1 MIKIGNEVIRKVQ
14 KFWNHCLFH
23 PTDAIEDPWGKR
35 ILDRMAEDGSIGTV
49 RIYAMLE
56 DIVYRDEEGALQY
69 DFRLSDL
76 RLDYMVEKGYDLIIA
91 YGGMP
96 DCLAESTA
104 FKRASAFNATRYK
117 GKMWNTSPPAK
128 IEEWE
133 ALCREYTKHLVERY
147 GIERVSKWR
156 VHCFNE
162 PDIPSFFMSQLPAG
176 HEEERS
182 AAYNEMYA
190 AFVRATA
197 DRYPSLTV
205 GGPALANKTLFL
217 DYFLQY
223 VRKND
228 LRLDYIA
235 LHNYGTGPKFLKEG
249 TQKITVQNNINR
261 HEGYMDI
268 IRKNGFEKTEIVID
282 EWGIATRGFANRLE
296 CPELMF
302 RETEVMSSYYAKLI
316 RKLLDTGYDMSLLA
330 ICLSGQHEMT
340 EDFSGFRNFF
350 TLNFIAKPIYNAHLL
365 SAWLGTELVSCK
377 TQNENLFVIPTKTE
391 KGYRVMMTYSSE
403 NFLEDIPAL
412 TEAPEFCEDITGKT
426 VTVWCIDKSHT
437 NPYRLFEKMG
447 SPEAP
452 TAEQLTILRQEGALK
467 PVAQYTAAGNAVEP
481 ILLTPN
487 CLYLIIIE

>member
-1 MIKIGNEVIRKVQ
+1 MIKIGNEVIRKTQ

-23 PTDAIEDPWGKR
+23 PTDAVEDPWGKR
-35 ILDRMAEDGSIGTV
+35 ILDRIAEDGSIGTV

-56 DIVYRDEEGALQY
+56 DIVYRDEEGNLQY

-76 RLDYMVEKGYDLIIA
+76 RLDYLVEKGYDLLIA

-96 DCLAESTA
+96 DCIARSTEY
-104 FKRASAFNATRYK
+104 KKASAFNATRYK
-117 GKMWNTSPPAK
+117 GKMWNTSPPEK

-133 ALCREYTKHLVERY
+133 AVCRAYTDHIVERY
-147 GIERVSKWR
+147 GIDLVSKWHL
-156 VHCFNE
+156 HCFNE
-162 PDIPSFFMSQLPAG
+162 PDIPSFFMSQLPSG

-182 AAYNEMYA
+182 TEYNEMYA
-190 AFVRATA
+190 AFIRATA
-197 DRYPSLTV
+197 DVYPSLTV

-223 VRKND
+223 VRKNN

-235 LHNYGTGPKFLKEG
+235 LHNYGTGPKFLKDG
-249 TQKITVQNNINR
+249 TGKVTVENNINR

-268 IRKNGFEKTEIVID
+268 IRKNGYEKKEIVID

-302 RETEVMSSYYAKLI
+302 RETEVFSAYYVKLI
-316 RKLLDTGYDMSLLA
+316 RRLLDTGYDMSTLS

-365 SAWLGTELVSCK
+365 GSWLATSIVESKTEL
-377 TQNENLFVIPTKTE
+377 EDLFVIPTKTE
-391 KGYRVMMTYSSE
+391 KGYRVMLTYAEE
-403 NFLEDIPAL
+403 NFRENIPNCEETLTFAEDL
-412 TEAPEFCEDITGKT
+412 TGKT
-426 VTVWCIDKSHT
+426 VTVWCIDKET
-437 NPYRLFEKMG
+437 CNPYRLFEKMG
-447 SPEAP
+447 SPECP
-452 TAEQLTILRQEGALK
+452 SREQIAELRREGTPK
-467 PVAQYTAAGNAVEP
+467 PVATYTAEGHALQPVK
-481 ILLTPN
+481 LTPN
-487 CLYLIIIE
+487 CLYFITVE